1 MSPVG
6 VVLEPG
12 DLDDSSVMPI
22 RNAGKHA
29 FLQTENVVIRLTW
42 WKKALIKSRRKR
54 GAEIVQTTE
63 YVRLCNPY
71 VSAIGEE
78 GNAQQS
84 HFFYRMFTDCERE
97 NRSLVYLFLLISF
110 FFFFA
115 TSVFAIWVAGNIIIS
130 AEFMNNA
137 IHLLLPFLIFYRV
150 AFPTSLFSF
159 SFLDSWYD
167 STR

>member
-110 FFFFA
+110 FFFF
-115 TSVFAIWVAGNIIIS
+115 
-130 AEFMNNA
+130 
-137 IHLLLPFLIFYRV
+137 LQRP
-150 AFPTSLFSF
+150 SLQSG
-159 SFLDSWYD
+159 SQV
-167 STR
+167 T